1 MNTIEKD
8 KRREYETGL
17 QNKYHEGWL
26 LSLKYSNILMD
37 NIDSK
42 NLYLICSSIHG
53 EFTHQ
58 LKINGLN
65 DNNKKNYIQ
74 VWDTML
80 NTVYDKKNKNNPK
93 SAVKLLQQTSQQRV
107 SIFQ

>member
-8 KRREYETGL
+8 KRRRYETGL

-42 NLYLICSSIHG
+42 NLYTICSSIHG

-65 DNNKKNYIQ
+65 DKKNYVQ
-74 VWDTML
+74 VWNTML

>member
-1 MNTIEKD
+1 MNTINKD
-8 KRREYETGL
+8 KRRKYEMSL

-42 NLYLICSSIHG
+42 NLYTICSSIHG

-65 DNNKKNYIQ
+65 DNNNNNNNKK
-74 VWDTML
+74 
-80 NTVYDKKNKNNPK
+80 KKKLYT
-93 SAVKLLQQTSQQRV
+93 SMGYYVKYSL
-107 SIFQ
+107 

>member
-8 KRREYETGL
+8 KRRKYEAGL
-17 QNKYHEGWL
+17 QNRYHEGWL

-53 EFTHQ
+53 EYTHQ

-65 DNNKKNYIQ
+65 NKKNYMQ

>member
-1 MNTIEKD
+1 MNTINKD
-8 KRREYETGL
+8 KRRKYEMSL

-42 NLYLICSSIHG
+42 NIYTICSSIHG
-53 EFTHQ
+53 EFSHQ
-58 LKINGLN
+58 LKVNGLN

-80 NTVYDKKNKNNPK
+80 NTVYDKKNRNNPK

>member
-1 MNTIEKD
+1 MNTINKD
-8 KRREYETGL
+8 KRRKYEMSL
-17 QNKYHEGWL
+17 QNKYREGWL

-42 NLYLICSSIHG
+42 NLYTICSSIHG
-53 EFTHQ
+53 EFSHQ
-58 LKINGLN
+58 LKVNGLN
-65 DNNKKNYIQ
+65 DNEKNYIQ

-80 NTVYDKKNKNNPK
+80 NTVYDKKNRNNPK

>member
-8 KRREYETGL
+8 KRRKYEIGL

-53 EFTHQ
+53 EYTQQ

-65 DNNKKNYIQ
+65 NKKNYMQ

-80 NTVYDKKNKNNPK
+80 KTVYDKKNKNNPK